1 MAVVA
6 ACVVPP
12 PPSPGGCCRPIFPN
26 SFSERHQGFSFQP
39 DENAAGE
46 NTEKEPAPPEPPEED
61 GKRHGFLIL
70 SREDSTMVRPPA
82 GDGIVVRGAHW
93 GAVAAKGPAARCCA
107 ARDGCHRLPVA
118 PCRLLHWL
126 WCLVSPRGCR
136 VRPPPPQILQT
147 GQEIMEL
154 DTSGFATQ
162 GPTVFAG
169 NIGEN
174 RYIVQVSPLGIRLL
188 EGGGCWPRWG
198 APVGAAGPTPPPLF
212 PPPLFPSPLPLPG
225 RSEPAAL
232 HPGGFGLADR
242 PLRRRRPLRG
252 DHERRGAGHHVRP
265 EKRHVRGPDPP
276 PHPPK
281 TPAPPREC
289 R

>member
-46 NTEKEPAPPEPPEED
+46 NAEKEPAPPEPPEED

-136 VRPPPPQILQT
+136 VRPPPPS
-147 GQEIMEL
+147 
-154 DTSGFATQ
+154 DPSD
-162 GPTVFAG
+162 
-169 NIGEN
+169 
-174 RYIVQVSPLGIRLL
+174 
-188 EGGGCWPRWG
+188 G
-198 APVGAAGPTPPPLF
+198 A
-212 PPPLFPSPLPLPG
+212 
-225 RSEPAAL
+225 
-232 HPGGFGLADR
+232 
-242 PLRRRRPLRG
+242 G
-252 DHERRGAGHHVRP
+252 DHGAGHQRLCHAGSHRLCRQHRREPLHRP
-265 EKRHVRGPDPP
+265 GVAVGHPAAGRRWVLAEVGGTRGCCGPHTTPSLSTPP
-276 PHPPK
+276 LSIPL
-281 TPAPPREC
+281 TSPRPQ
-289 R
+289 